1 MPLLS
6 KSKFL
11 TESKTI
17 TSLLPNGDA
26 DLIYTCPNNYS
37 AIVKFLHL
45 SSGIANNKKAY
56 IQFYHSDDDTY
67 HHIVNGLAM
76 GANTATDLVSGSQLY
91 MHQGDKLLGYI
102 EATMSLDVTISLE
115 EYYDPLRG

>member
-17 TSLLPNGDA
+17 TSTLANADA
-26 DLIYTCPNNYS
+26 DLIYTCPSNYS
-37 AIVKFLHL
+37 AIIKFLHL
-45 SSGIANNKKAY
+45 SAGVANNKKAY
-56 IQFYHSDDDTY
+56 IQFYHEDDTTY
-67 HHIVNGLAM
+67 HYIVNGLAM
-76 GANTATDLVSGSQLY
+76 GAHTATDLVSGSQLY
-91 MHQGDKLLGYI
+91 LHQGDKILAYI
-102 EATMSLDVTISLE
+102 ETGMNLDVTISLE

>member
-67 HHIVNGLAM
+67 HHVVNGLAM
-76 GANTATDLVSGSQLY
+76 GAHTATDLVSGSQLY
-91 MHQGDKLLGYI
+91 MHQGDKLVGYI
-102 EATMSLDVTISLE
+102 EATMSLDVTVSLE

>member
-17 TSLLPNGDA
+17 TSTSADASA
-26 DLIYTCPNNYS
+26 DLLYTCPNNYS
-37 AIVKFLHL
+37 AIIKFLHL
-45 SSGIANNKKAY
+45 SAGVANNKKAY
-56 IQFYHSDDDTY
+56 IQFYHADDTTY
-67 HHIVNGLAM
+67 HYIANGLAM
-76 GANTATDLVSGSQLY
+76 GAHTVNDLLNGSQLY
-91 MHQGDKLLGYI
+91 LHQGDKILAYI
-102 EATMSLDVTISLE
+102 EATMNLDVTVSLE

>member
-56 IQFYHSDDDTY
+56 IQFYHSDDATY
-67 HHIVNGLAM
+67 HHIVNGLVM
-76 GANTATDLVSGSQLY
+76 GAHTATDLVSGSQLY
-91 MHQGDKLLGYI
+91 MHQGDKLVGYI
-102 EATMSLDVTISLE
+102 EATMSLDVTVSLE

>member
-56 IQFYHSDDDTY
+56 IQFYHSDDNTY
-67 HHIVNGLAM
+67 HHIVNGLVM

>member
-26 DLIYTCPNNYS
+26 DLIILALIT
-37 AIVKFLHL
+37 IV
-45 SSGIANNKKAY
+45 
-56 IQFYHSDDDTY
+56 
-67 HHIVNGLAM
+67 
-76 GANTATDLVSGSQLY
+76 
-91 MHQGDKLLGYI
+91 LLLNFCI
-102 EATMSLDVTISLE
+102 
-115 EYYDPLRG
+115 

>member
-17 TSLLPNGDA
+17 TSTLADADA

-37 AIVKFLHL
+37 AIIKFLHL
-45 SSGIANNKKAY
+45 SAGVANNKKAY
-56 IQFYHSDDDTY
+56 IQFYHEDDTTY
-67 HHIVNGLAM
+67 HYIVNGLAM
-76 GANTATDLVSGSQLY
+76 GAHTATDLVSGSQLY
-91 MHQGDKLLGYI
+91 LHQGDKILAYI
-102 EATMSLDVTISLE
+102 ETGMNLDVTISLE

>member
-56 IQFYHSDDDTY
+56 IQFYHSDDATY

-76 GANTATDLVSGSQLY
+76 SANTATDLVSGSQLY

>member
-1 MPLLS
+1 MPFLS

-17 TSLLPNGDA
+17 TSTSSDASA

-45 SSGIANNKKAY
+45 SSGTGNNKKAY

-67 HHIVNGLAM
+67 HHIVNALAM
-76 GANTATDLVSGSQLY
+76 NAHTATDLVSGSQLY
-91 MHQGDKLLGYI
+91 MHQGDKLLGYV
-102 EATMSLDVTISLE
+102 EETMNLDVTVSLE

>member
-56 IQFYHSDDDTY
+56 IQFYHGDDGTY

-76 GANTATDLVSGSQLY
+76 GAHTATDLVSGSQLY
-91 MHQGDKLLGYI
+91 MHQGDKLVGYI
-102 EATMSLDVTISLE
+102 EATMSLDVTVSLE

>member
-67 HHIVNGLAM
+67 HHIVNGLVM
-76 GANTATDLVSGSQLY
+76 GAHTATDLVSGSQLY
-91 MHQGDKLLGYI
+91 MHQGDKLVGYI
-102 EATMSLDVTISLE
+102 EATMSLDVTVSLE

>member
-45 SSGIANNKKAY
+45 SSGVANNKKAY
-56 IQFYHSDDDTY
+56 IQFYHSDDGTY
-67 HHIVNGLAM
+67 HHVVNGLAM

-91 MHQGDKLLGYI
+91 MHQGDKLVGYI
-102 EATMSLDVTISLE
+102 EATMNLDVTVSLE

>member
-17 TSLLPNGDA
+17 TSVLPDADA

-56 IQFYHSDDDTY
+56 IQFYHSDDGTY
-67 HHIVNGLAM
+67 HHVVNGLAM
-76 GANTATDLVSGSQLY
+76 SAHTATDLVSGSQLY

-102 EATMSLDVTISLE
+102 EATMNLDVTVSLE

>member
-56 IQFYHSDDDTY
+56 IQFYHGDDGTY
-67 HHIVNGLAM
+67 HHIVNGLVM
-76 GANTATDLVSGSQLY
+76 GAHTATDLVSGSQLY
-91 MHQGDKLLGYI
+91 MHQGDKLVGYI
-102 EATMSLDVTISLE
+102 EATMSLDVTVSLE